1 MSAAPVLERVLDVP
15 VVRGTVPTAVPA
27 AVCHRVDCGQ
37 ELSASER
44 RAVFRVP
51 GVAAFYVEDGARVTV
66 EPATESDNSAINT
79 YLYGTVT
86 ALLLAQRGMFALH
99 ASVARI
105 DGRTVA
111 IGGVCGAGKTT
122 TVLALER
129 RGHTVVSDDVAV
141 IDIVGDHLVHRP
153 TGRPVHVHPT
163 TARALHLDT
172 TGAVPVQR
180 RDSKL
185 SLPLGRGTPAQ
196 VDEIVRLRVGGA
208 GELHVRALDRLHA
221 IPLIARNVFRVWMLR
236 HLYQPA
242 LFAWAAAVAERAPMH
257 VLHRPRGPW
266 TVDGVAETVE
276 ALVAPG
282 AGRSA

>member
-15 VVRGTVPTAVPA
+15 VVRATVPTAVPA
-27 AVCHRVDCGQ
+27 AVCHRVASGQ
-37 ELSASER
+37 ELIASER

-66 EPATESDNSAINT
+66 EPAIECDNSAINA

-111 IGGVCGAGKTT
+111 IAGVRGAGKST

-141 IDIVGDHLVHRP
+141 IDIVEDGLVHRP
-153 TGRPVHVHPT
+153 TGRPVHVYPV
-163 TARALHLDT
+163 TAHALDLDT
-172 TGAVPVQR
+172 TGAVRVQR
-180 RDSKL
+180 SDSKL
-185 SLPLGRGTPAQ
+185 SLPLGRGTPAR
-196 VDEIVRLRVGGA
+196 VDEIVRLCVGEVS
-208 GELHVRALDRLHA
+208 ELHVRALDRLHA
-221 IPLIARNVFRVWMLR
+221 VPAIARNVFRFWMLR
-236 HLYQPA
+236 QLYQPA

-257 VLHRPRGPW
+257 VLHRPREQW
-266 TVDGVAETVE
+266 TVDGIAETVE

-282 AGRSA
+282 AARSA